1 TYSGAQTLIFGTGT
15 KLTVNT
21 GK

>member
-1 TYSGAQTLIFGTGT
+1 TYSGAQKLIFGTGT

>member
-1 TYSGAQTLIFGTGT
+1 NQHVFKLIFGTGT